1 MSTELLFA
9 RYRPATMEPKDS
21 IGAKWER
28 LLDSLDLAAAVQG
41 RRTAV
46 KVHLGGG
53 YGFTTIHPW
62 FMRVLVKKLKAAGA
76 AEVFVTDSAQA
87 VRSAVERG
95 YTPEVLGCPILPVA
109 GEDDRQVTVAPVDP
123 PFLGL
128 SEVRV
133 AKEIVEAEALVDFS
147 HVKGHG
153 SCGLG
158 GATKNLSMGCVD
170 QATRAALHGLE
181 GGLEWDG
188 AKCTLCR
195 TCEQNCPNGVISFPG
210 DRFKVFYHNCKLCQH
225 CVLICP
231 EKAIRMSGGTFRDF
245 QKGMAIAAQKVLDR
259 FPRENTIFISTLMN
273 ITPFCDCWGMT
284 TPAVVPD
291 IGILAGRDIAAIEAA
306 SLDLVRTEDLI
317 PRSLPEGW
325 DFGPRGHLF
334 ERIHHKDPFVV
345 LGYLEELGGWSR
357 QYLLREVP

>member
-1 MSTELLFA
+1 MSTELLLA
-9 RYRPATMEPKDS
+9 RCRPSTMEPKDS

-28 LLDSLDLAAAVQG
+28 LLDGLDLGAAVRG
-41 RRTAV
+41 RRTAI

-62 FMRVLVKKLKAAGA
+62 FMRTLVAKVKAAGA
-76 AEVFVTDSAQA
+76 AEVFATDGAQA

-95 YTPEVLGCPILPVA
+95 YTEEVLGCPILPVA

-133 AKEIVEAEALVDFS
+133 ARQIVEAGALIDFS

-170 QATRAALHGLE
+170 QPTRAALHGLE

-188 AKCTLCR
+188 EKCTLCR

-231 EKAIRMSGGTFRDF
+231 QKAISTSGGTFRDF
-245 QKGMAIAAQKVLDR
+245 QRGMAIAAQKVLDR
-259 FPRENTIFISTLMN
+259 FDRTNLLFISMLMN

-317 PRSLPEGW
+317 PRSLPPGW
-325 DFGPRGHLF
+325 DLGAQGHLF
-334 ERIHHKDPFVV
+334 ERIHRKDPFVV
-345 LGYLEELGGWSR
+345 LGYLEQLGGWSR
-357 QYLLREVP
+357 AYTLRETL